1 MLVPSRKSGQKIVLD
16 HDITITVAVDGQRVK
31 LGIEAPDSVRV
42 LRAELYGQFDAPRAG
57 GPAADSFPEFAT
69 SC

>member
-1 MLVPSRKSGQKIVLD
+1 MKHQRIPLLPVAEASG
-16 HDITITVAVDGQRVK
+16 VK